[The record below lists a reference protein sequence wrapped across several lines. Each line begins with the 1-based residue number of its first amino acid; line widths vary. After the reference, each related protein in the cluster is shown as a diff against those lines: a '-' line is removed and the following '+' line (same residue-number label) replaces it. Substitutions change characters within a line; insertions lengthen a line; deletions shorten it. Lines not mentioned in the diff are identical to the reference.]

1 MSKRRPTT
9 KPKRVFVSADPF
21 VDVKTGVAYA
31 SEYLVGRLIEQSPTD
46 TRFDLGYF
54 DLRGTRGLP
63 DPALGRPLRQLLFP
77 SAIYLKLMAFG
88 LAPPLE
94 LLWRRR
100 YDVVLCNNNYLMPST
115 AAMKVIIIHDLG
127 YLVCP
132 EHVQPGRTGAAG
144 RIFPS
149 GPSFLARVIPRAA
162 RRSDLIL
169 TWSHEVKAEMGAHL
183 GVPAEKVLVIPFLPD
198 DRHRPDP
205 GADPP
210 ERFGLDRPFV
220 LCQAT
225 IEPRKNHR
233 VLIEAFAL
241 LEPDLRRRTA
251 LVLAGGVGWS
261 SDALLARIAELQ
273 ADGVDIRVTGYVT
286 EDERLSL
293 YQTCAVA
300 VQPSHYEG
308 FGMPVLEAMACGAN
322 VLCSEIPVLREVGGD
337 VAEYFDKD
345 DPTDL
350 AARLLPHL
358 TSAVAGTGR
367 PVDAELVKAHFTGL
381 EAKGDTATMA
391 NRMGLA

>member
-1 MSKRRPTT
+1 MRTRRPTT

-31 SEYLVGRLIEQSPTD
+31 SEYLLRRLIEQCPPGTQ
-46 TRFDLGYF
+46 FDLGYF
-54 DLRGTRGLP
+54 DFRGTRGSP
-63 DPALGRPLRQLLFP
+63 DPTLGRPRRQRRFP

-88 LAPPLE
+88 LAPLLE

-115 AAMKVIIIHDLG
+115 APMKVVIIHDLG

-132 EHVQPGRTGAAG
+132 EHLQPGRSGVAG

-149 GPSFLARVIPRAA
+149 GPRFLTHVIPRAA

-169 TWSHEVKAEMGAHL
+169 TWSHAVKAEMATHL
-183 GVPAEKVLVIPFLPD
+183 GVPPDKVLVIPFLPD
-198 DRHRPDP
+198 DRHRPNP
-205 GADPP
+205 TAVPP
-210 ERFGLDRPFV
+210 ERFELDRPFV

-241 LEPDLRRRTA
+241 LEPEVRSLTS
-251 LVLAGGVGWS
+251 LVLAGGAGWS

-273 ADGVDIRVTGYVT
+273 GAGVDIRVTGYVS
-286 EDERLSL
+286 EDERLAL
-293 YQTCAVA
+293 YQSCAVA

-308 FGMPVLEAMACGAN
+308 FGMPVLEAMACSAPI
-322 VLCSEIPVLREVGGD
+322 VCSDIPVLREVGGK
-337 VAEYFDKD
+337 VAEYFEKD
-345 DPTDL
+345 DPADL
-350 AARLLPHL
+350 AARLRPRLEAAL
-358 TSAVAGTGR
+358 QGSTDRLDAGVVR
-367 PVDAELVKAHFTGL
+367 AHFSQL
-381 EAKGDTATMA
+381 EAQGDTGTMA
-391 NRMGLA
+391 TRMGLV